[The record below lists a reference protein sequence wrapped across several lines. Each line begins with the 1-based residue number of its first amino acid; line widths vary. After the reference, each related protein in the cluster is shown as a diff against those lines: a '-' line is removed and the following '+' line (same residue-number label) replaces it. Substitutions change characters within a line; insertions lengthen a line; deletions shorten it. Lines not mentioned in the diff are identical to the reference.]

1 LSNYERR
8 LTYHESAFHYHI
20 FSPQGSFRRRIQ
32 INKYEGWRT
41 GKGNGANI
49 NILQLL
55 TRADSEYKRLM
66 RLQQWTT
73 KNKSSDLLGLQ
84 AKFDTLQTQFMALL
98 TKHTKLKNKQQQT
111 NKLTSAPKPEE
122 NEEQMVNG
130 EKWYYCSKCMSGRR
144 LDCMTLVMVRIFCL
158 AKNDN
163 YAIT

>member
-1 LSNYERR
+1 
-8 LTYHESAFHYHI
+8 
-20 FSPQGSFRRRIQ
+20 
-32 INKYEGWRT
+32 
-41 GKGNGANI
+41 
-49 NILQLL
+49 
-55 TRADSEYKRLM
+55 M